1 MAEFDKKGTGT
12 LSDNE
17 RKTEDWHPEQ
27 RGSGVWFDG
36 TEFWI
41 DAKVRQSNRGG
52 EFLSLKFKL
61 KDGQAPKKVMV
72 QVTPQDLDDEIPF

>member
-12 LSDNE
+12 LSENE
-17 RKTEDWHPEQ
+17 RKTEAWHPEQ

-41 DAKVRQSNRGG
+41 DAKEREGRNGG
-52 EFLSLKFKL
+52 KFLSLKFKL
-61 KDGQAPKKVMV
+61 KDGETKKVQV
-72 QVTPQDLDDEIPF
+72 QVTPDNLDDEIPF